1 MIDGYFHIK
10 LGTYKY
16 RLATNAADDHYKARL
31 LPLNISNAQIVQS
44 SDPKYD
50 LRPDT
55 AVWELTDW
63 SSGEGFKKWDREKAN
78 GYDFSTNIDALH
90 TPGSI
95 RLSHA
100 VESAGTNVNKTGT
113 LVKASDK
120 LLHFSSSDDSVAT
133 YSGTLANTTWDI
145 QDAGSSDIAD
155 DDYFGVRGDGDGK
168 YVFIPVS
175 GGLSDIYRFEVQST
189 YTDDFADTDKWVD
202 ADSQD
207 VFERPLVKIGSHLY
221 VVHLTGEKISVI
233 EYNAFTTSSPPV
245 TGSEI
250 FVVHE
255 GNLDAGKNQGIVA
268 RGDNEL
274 FVCVRTKAGE
284 SVLYRIVPGTALGD
298 SYGVEVARMPG
309 FSVDC
314 IWYASGVLLMAG
326 TSTTT
331 GVDERVV
338 YYVKGTEFGT
348 FGLLRQDEDFTAGK
362 LITSTDASRMDR
374 SFFLA
379 PTGSSSNTWTL
390 FTIDLLTGAIFGGPE
405 FSAVVNPNSVVD
417 FLGRV
422 FVSENKGS
430 SNTQTY
436 RTASTYAASG
446 SLYSSVHNFDIG
458 EEKTLMSVR
467 LATEP
472 LPANTS
478 VQIHYQKDQDGS
490 WISAGTYDT
499 DDGTGTTFKISTSAS
514 SVKFKN
520 LQLKITLNTSNSAVT
535 PVVRSV
541 QVRCTPSEYV
551 KEWDLILDIT
561 DEDAQAQSRA
571 FTGSQLIDYIKAE
584 ADTENILTF
593 QNGYEIASSGSYDTH
608 NVMIREYNLQLDT
621 PGQGIA
627 TIKVREVE

>member
-16 RLATNAADDHYKARL
+16 RLAVNAEDDHYKARL
-31 LPLNISNAQIVQS
+31 LPLNISNAQVVQS
-44 SDPKYD
+44 SEPKYD

-63 SSGEGFKKWDREKAN
+63 SAGEGFKKWDREKGNA
-78 GYDFSTNIDALH
+78 YDFSTNIDALH

-95 RLSHA
+95 RLSKG

-133 YSGTLANTTWDI
+133 YSGTLANTTWDV
-145 QDAGSSDIAD
+145 QDAGGTDIAD
-155 DDYFGVRGDGDGK
+155 DDYFAVRGDGDGK

-175 GGLSDIYRFEVQST
+175 GGLSDIYRFEVQDT

-202 ADSQD
+202 SDSQD

-221 VVHLTGEKISVI
+221 AVHLTGEKVSVI
-233 EYNAFTTSSPPV
+233 EYNAFSTSTPPV
-245 TGSEI
+245 TGTEI

-255 GNLDAGKNQGIVA
+255 GNLDAGSNQGILA

-298 SYGVEVARMPG
+298 SFGVEVARMPG
-309 FSVDC
+309 FAVDC
-314 IWYASGVLLMAG
+314 IWYAAGVLLMAG
-326 TSTTT
+326 TSSTT
-331 GVDERVV
+331 GIDERTI
-338 YYVKGTEFGT
+338 YYVRGTEFGT
-348 FGLLRQDEDFTAGK
+348 FGILRQDEDFTAGK

-374 SFFLA
+374 TFFLA
-379 PTGSSSNTWTL
+379 PTGSSANTWTL
-390 FTIDLLTGAIFGGPE
+390 FTIDLLTGGIFGGPE
-405 FSAVVNPNSVVD
+405 FTAVRDPNSVVD
-417 FLGRV
+417 FLGRT

-430 SNTQTY
+430 SNTQSY
-436 RTASTYAASG
+436 RTAATFASTG
-446 SLYSSVHNFDIG
+446 SLYSSVHDFDIA
-458 EEKTLMSVR
+458 EEKTLMSIR

-478 VQIHYQKDQDGS
+478 VQIHYQKDQDGT
-490 WISAGTYDT
+490 WTSAGTYDT
-499 DDGTGTTFKISTSAS
+499 DDGTGVTFKISSSAS

-520 LQLKITLNTSNSAVT
+520 LQLKITLATSNTAVT
-535 PVVRSV
+535 PVVRSL
-541 QVRCTPSEYV
+541 QIRSTPSEYV
-551 KEWDLILDIT
+551 KEWDLVLDIS

-571 FTGSQLIDYIKAE
+571 FSGSQLIDYIKAE
-584 ADTENILTF
+584 ANTENILTF
-593 QNGYEIASSGSYDTH
+593 QNGYEVAASGSYDTH
-608 NVMIREYNLQLDT
+608 SVMIREYSLQLDT
-621 PGQGIA
+621 PGQGVA
-627 TIKVREVE
+627 NIKVREVE

>member
-16 RLATNAADDHYKARL
+16 RLAVNAADDHYKARL
-31 LPLNISNAQIVQS
+31 LPLNISNAQVVQS
-44 SDPKYD
+44 SEPKYD

-63 SSGEGFKKWDREKAN
+63 SAGEGFKKWDREKGNA
-78 GYDFSTNIDALH
+78 YDFSTNIDALH

-95 RLSHA
+95 RLSKG

-133 YSGTLANTTWDI
+133 YSGTLANTTWDV
-145 QDAGSSDIAD
+145 QDAGGTDIAD
-155 DDYFGVRGDGDGK
+155 DDYFAVRGDGDGK

-175 GGLSDIYRFEVQST
+175 GGLSDIYRFEVQDT

-207 VFERPLVKIGSHLY
+207 VFTRPLVKIGSHLY

-233 EYNAFTTSSPPV
+233 EYNAFSTSTPPV
-245 TGSEI
+245 TGTEI

-255 GNLDAGKNQGIVA
+255 GNLDAGSNQGILA

-284 SVLYRIVPGTALGD
+284 SVLYRIAPGTALGD
-298 SYGVEVARMPG
+298 SFGVEIARMPG

-314 IWYASGVLLMAG
+314 IWYAAGVLLMAG
-326 TSTTT
+326 TSSTT
-331 GVDERVV
+331 GIDERTI
-338 YYVKGTEFGT
+338 YYVRGTEFGT
-348 FGLLRQDEDFTAGK
+348 FGILRQDEDFTAGK

-374 SFFLA
+374 TFFLA
-379 PTGSSSNTWTL
+379 PTGSSANTWTL
-390 FTIDLLTGAIFGGPE
+390 FTIDLLTGGIFGGPE
-405 FSAVVNPNSVVD
+405 FTAVRDPNSVVD
-417 FLGRV
+417 FLGRT

-430 SNTQTY
+430 SNTQSY
-436 RTASTYAASG
+436 RTAATYASTG
-446 SLYSSVHNFDIG
+446 SLYSSVHDFDIA
-458 EEKTLMSVR
+458 EEKTLMSIR

-478 VQIHYQKDQDGS
+478 VQVHYQKDQDGT
-490 WISAGTYDT
+490 WTSAGTYDT
-499 DDGTGTTFKISTSAS
+499 DDGTGVTFKISSSAS

-520 LQLKITLNTSNSAVT
+520 LQLKITLATSNTAVT
-535 PVVRSV
+535 PVVRSL
-541 QVRCTPSEYV
+541 QIRSTPSEYV
-551 KEWDLILDIT
+551 KEWDLVLDIS

-571 FTGSQLIDYIKAE
+571 FSGSQLIDYIKAE
-584 ADTENILTF
+584 ANTENILTF
-593 QNGYEIASSGSYDTH
+593 QNGYEVAASGSYDTH
-608 NVMIREYNLQLDT
+608 SVMIREYSLQLDT
-621 PGQGIA
+621 PGQGVA
-627 TIKVREVE
+627 NIKVREVE

>member
-16 RLATNAADDHYKARL
+16 RLAVNAADDHYKARL
-31 LPLNISNAQIVQS
+31 LPLNISNAQVVQS
-44 SDPKYD
+44 SEPKYD

-63 SSGEGFKKWDREKAN
+63 SAGEGFKKWNREKGNA
-78 GYDFSTNIDALH
+78 YDFSTNIDALH

-95 RLSHA
+95 RLSKG

-120 LLHFSSSDDSVAT
+120 LIHFSSSDDSVAT
-133 YSGTLANTTWDI
+133 YSGNLANTTWDI
-145 QDAGSSDIAD
+145 QDAGGTDIAD

-168 YVFIPVS
+168 NVFIPVS

-202 ADSQD
+202 TDSQD
-207 VFERPLVKIGSHLY
+207 IFERPLVKIGSHLY
-221 VVHLTGEKISVI
+221 VVHLTGEKISVM
-233 EYNAFTTSSPPV
+233 EYNAFSTSTPPV
-245 TGSEI
+245 TGTEI

-255 GNLDAGKNQGIVA
+255 GNLDAGKNQGILA

-298 SYGVEVARMPG
+298 SFGVEVARMPG

-314 IWYASGVLLMAG
+314 IWYAAGVLLMAG
-326 TSTTT
+326 TSSTT
-331 GVDERVV
+331 GVNERTI
-338 YYVKGTEFGT
+338 YYIRGTEFGT
-348 FGLLRQDEDFTAGK
+348 FGILRQDEDFTVGK

-374 SFFLA
+374 TFFLA
-379 PTGSSSNTWTL
+379 PTGSSANTWTL
-390 FTIDLLTGAIFGGPE
+390 FTIDLLTGGIFGGPE
-405 FSAVVNPNSVVD
+405 FTAVRDPNSVVD
-417 FLGRV
+417 FLGRT
-422 FVSENKGS
+422 FVSENKSS
-430 SNTQTY
+430 SNTQSY
-436 RTASTYAASG
+436 RTAATYASTG
-446 SLYSSVHNFDIG
+446 SLYSSVHDFDIAA
-458 EEKTLMSVR
+458 EKTFMSIR

-478 VQIHYQKDQDGS
+478 VQVYYQKDQDGT
-490 WISAGTYDT
+490 WTSAGTYDT
-499 DDGTGTTFKISTSAS
+499 DNGTGVTFTVSSSSS

-520 LQLKITLNTSNSAVT
+520 LQLKITLITGNTAVT
-535 PVVRSV
+535 PVVRSI
-541 QVRCTPSEYV
+541 QVRSTPSEYV
-551 KEWDLILDIT
+551 KEWDLILDIS

-571 FTGSQLIDYIKAE
+571 FSGSQLIDYIKAE
-584 ADTENILTF
+584 AATENILNF
-593 QNGYEIASSGSYDTH
+593 QNGYEIVASGSYDTH
-608 NVMIREYNLQLDT
+608 NVMIREYSLQLDT
-621 PGQGIA
+621 PGQGVA
-627 TIKVREVE
+627 NIKVREVE

>member
-16 RLATNAADDHYKARL
+16 RLATNADDNHYQARL
-31 LPLNISNAQIVQS
+31 QPLNISNAQVVQS

-63 SSGEGFKKWDREKAN
+63 SGGEGTRKWDRESGN
-78 GYDFSTNIDALH
+78 TYDYSTNIDALD

-95 RLSHA
+95 RLA
-100 VESAGTNVNKTGT
+100 KGVESAGTNSNKTGT

-120 LLHFSSSDDSVAT
+120 LIHFSSSDDSVAT
-133 YSGTLANTTWDI
+133 YSGDLANTTWDI

-155 DDYFGVRGDGDGK
+155 DDYFGVRGDADGK
-168 YVFIPVS
+168 YVYIPVS

-202 ADSQD
+202 SDSQD
-207 VFERPLVKIGSHLY
+207 VFDRPLVKIGGSIY
-221 VVHLTGEKISVI
+221 VVHLTGEKLSVI
-233 EYNAFTTSSPPV
+233 EYSASTTATPPV
-245 TGSEI
+245 TGTEI

-255 GNLDAGKNQGIVA
+255 GNLDAGSNQGIVA

-274 FVCVRTKAGE
+274 FICIRTKAGE
-284 SVLYRIVPGTALGD
+284 SILYRIVPASSLTE
-298 SYGVEVARMPG
+298 SYGSEVARFPG

-314 IWYASGVLLMAG
+314 IWYAAGVLLLAG

-331 GVDERVV
+331 GVDERVL
-338 YYVKGTEFGT
+338 YYVKGTELGT
-348 FGLLRQDEDFTAGK
+348 FGILRQDQSFTNAK

-374 SFFLA
+374 TFFLA
-379 PTGSSSNTWTL
+379 PTGSTTNYWTL
-390 FTIDLLTGAIFGGPE
+390 FTVDLLTGAIFGGPE
-405 FSAVVNPNSVVD
+405 FAAVRDPNSVVD

-436 RTASTYAASG
+436 RTAATYAASG
-446 SLYSSVHNFDIG
+446 SLYTSVHDFDIG
-458 EEKTLMSVR
+458 EQKTLMSIR

-478 VQIHYQKDQDGS
+478 VQIHYQKDQNGTWVD
-490 WISAGTYDT
+490 AGTYDT
-499 DDGTGTTFKISTSAS
+499 DDGTLNTFTISTSAS
-514 SVKFKN
+514 PIKFNN
-520 LQLKITLNTSNSAVT
+520 LQLKITLATTSSSAT

-551 KEWDLILDIT
+551 KEWDMLLDIS
-561 DEDAQAQSRA
+561 DEDAQAQGRS
-571 FTGSQLIDYIKAE
+571 FTGAQIIDYIKAE
-584 ADTENILTF
+584 AALESILSF
-593 QNGYEIASSGSYDTH
+593 QNGYETSATGSYDTH
-608 NVMIREYNLQLDT
+608 NVMIRDYNIQLSSA
-621 PGQGIA
+621 GQGVA
-627 TIKVREVE
+627 SIKVREVE

>member
-1 MIDGYFHIK
+1 VIDGYFHIK

-16 RLATNAADDHYKARL
+16 RLAVNAEDDHYKARL
-31 LPLNISNAQIVQS
+31 LPLNISNAQVVQS
-44 SDPKYD
+44 SEPKYD

-63 SSGEGFKKWDREKAN
+63 SAGEGFKKWDREKGNA
-78 GYDFSTNIDALH
+78 YDFSTNIDALH

-95 RLSHA
+95 RLSKG

-133 YSGTLANTTWDI
+133 YSGTLANTTWDV
-145 QDAGSSDIAD
+145 QDAGGTDIAD
-155 DDYFGVRGDGDGK
+155 DDYFAVRGDGDGK

-175 GGLSDIYRFEVQST
+175 GGLSDIYRFEVQDT

-202 ADSQD
+202 SDSQD

-233 EYNAFTTSSPPV
+233 EYNAFSTSTPPV
-245 TGSEI
+245 TGTEI

-255 GNLDAGKNQGIVA
+255 GNLDAGSNQGILA

-298 SYGVEVARMPG
+298 SFGVEVARMPG
-309 FSVDC
+309 FAVDC
-314 IWYASGVLLMAG
+314 IWYAAGVLLMAG
-326 TSTTT
+326 TSSTT
-331 GVDERVV
+331 GIDERTI
-338 YYVKGTEFGT
+338 YYVRGTEFGT
-348 FGLLRQDEDFTAGK
+348 FGILRQDEDFTAGK

-374 SFFLA
+374 TFFLA
-379 PTGSSSNTWTL
+379 PTGSSANTWTL
-390 FTIDLLTGAIFGGPE
+390 FTIDLLTGGIFGGPE
-405 FSAVVNPNSVVD
+405 FTAVRDPNSVVD
-417 FLGRV
+417 FLGRT

-430 SNTQTY
+430 SNTQSY
-436 RTASTYAASG
+436 RTAATYASTG
-446 SLYSSVHNFDIG
+446 SLYSSVHDFDIA
-458 EEKTLMSVR
+458 EEKTLMSIR

-478 VQIHYQKDQDGS
+478 VQVHYQKDQDGT
-490 WISAGTYDT
+490 WTSAGTYDT
-499 DDGTGTTFKISTSAS
+499 DDGTGVTFTVSSSAS

-520 LQLKITLNTSNSAVT
+520 LQLKITLATSNTAVT
-535 PVVRSV
+535 PVVRSL
-541 QVRCTPSEYV
+541 QIRSTPSEYV
-551 KEWDLILDIT
+551 KEWDLVLDIS

-571 FTGSQLIDYIKAE
+571 FSGSQLIDYIKAE

-593 QNGYEIASSGSYDTH
+593 QNGYEVAASGSYDTH
-608 NVMIREYNLQLDT
+608 SVMIREYSLQLDT
-621 PGQGIA
+621 PGQGVA
-627 TIKVREVE
+627 NIKVREVE